1 MEELDFEFYE
11 RPNGHIEFQ
20 EFLDKLNKK
29 DRVKLLAVI
38 HAVSIYGIDVG
49 IQQNWVKYIDKN
61 LYEIRSKIGN
71 VQQRGLYF
79 HIDGTKYMITHG
91 FTKKT
96 QKTPTREIEHAKKLR
111 DEYFANKWRWH
122 YGF

>member
-49 IQQNWVKYIDKN
+49 IQQNWVKY
-61 LYEIRSKIGN
+61 
-71 VQQRGLYF
+71 
-79 HIDGTKYMITHG
+79 MITHG

-111 DEYFANKWRWH
+111 DEYFANKWR
-122 YGF
+122 